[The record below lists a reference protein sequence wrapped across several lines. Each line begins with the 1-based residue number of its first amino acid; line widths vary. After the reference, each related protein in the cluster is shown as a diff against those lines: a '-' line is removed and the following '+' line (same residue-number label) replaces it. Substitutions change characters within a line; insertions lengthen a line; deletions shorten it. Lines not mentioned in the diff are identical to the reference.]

1 METKLI
7 RDNNTNEKV
16 NHFLINWHKFTFDY
30 WWRKKYNI
38 AFGSPQHRE
47 MNFIDMFIE
56 YKEEVLFNKYLNE
69 DDKEEN
75 EDLGL
80 NVEGSEVK
88 LTQEEID
95 KDYDEMDLTQFNK
108 E

>member
-7 RDNNTNEKV
+7 RENNTNEKV

-56 YKEEVLFNKYLNE
+56 YKEEVLFKGESPLM
-69 DDKEEN
+69 K
-75 EDLGL
+75 LK
-80 NVEGSEVK
+80 EGSNLDNTISLEKIIPVVTMPL
-88 LTQEEID
+88 LTCP
-95 KDYDEMDLTQFNK
+95 
-108 E
+108 